1 MKLRLLFI
9 ALVFALTGQVSQAQ
23 IAAWDFTG
31 ENTVA
36 TSVAEVYNANMDA
49 SSTMTRGA
57 GAAAS
62 AGANSFRTVG
72 FQNNGIATANTDY
85 FQITLSAST
94 GYQMSLSTIDARFAG
109 TATFAASPG
118 VSNQFA
124 YSLDGTTFTL
134 ISAPQV
140 LIGTPATLAQ
150 IDVSGIAALQ
160 NVADGTT
167 VYLRF
172 YASGQTTTGGWGFNS
187 PAAGQYG
194 LAIGGTVSAA
204 SGKVSN
210 GTGGGDWNTA
220 ATWIPVGVPANG
232 DTVTI
237 LATDAVSVS
246 AAITRSASTTV
257 NGTFQINTGG
267 SVTGTAFTY
276 GANGSLVFN
285 TSGNYAVANTDP
297 YWPAASGP
305 VNIALSQGGF
315 TLNSTSRV
323 ITGQCSIGGSLGVT
337 FNGGSTLTMNGTC
350 TINTGGFFNNNALI
364 YGSASTL
371 VYNTGAPYGR
381 GFEWMALGVG
391 TIGVTPGYPNN
402 VTVNTGTTLNYN
414 NGTPLAKA
422 MAGNLSINISA
433 GFNMSDG
440 GGASGGPLTVGGN
453 VTLGGAGAVL
463 TLGNAV
469 GDDLKIGG
477 NFTNGGTF
485 NGNSRA
491 IWFTKASG
499 TQTITS
505 STALGIPY
513 IVFDSVGS
521 RTVQLSGVAN
531 LTVSAPLGGNAI
543 SFGSAADVF
552 GISAGRTLVIGTAG
566 TANTI
571 SGAGSFSGTTTSVI
585 SLLGTGS
592 IGTMNFTTG
601 SQNLGTFAINRTAVS
616 PVACTLG
623 TPLTVNTNLIL
634 TSGCLDVGNNPLT
647 IAASA
652 GLTSSSTNYII
663 ADGAYG
669 ASASLRKIF
678 TAAGA
683 FTFPVGDRVASADGS
698 QYSPVTVSFTGGTY
712 ASAYAGVAVNDIKH
726 PSFDATSEYI
736 TRYWDVTT
744 SGITAPTA
752 FTANGTYLDVDV
764 NAPLQEA
771 NYIGNK
777 WNGTVWSNGGSP
789 VNAPTNVTNTVPCTV
804 GATNHVTAGRRDAD
818 INVYGGASVVS
829 NASGWTYDFG
839 SVLVGNTNAV
849 TFTIQNIGQQI
860 LTVGLPTTSPAAPYV
875 YTTAYTAGNVSGP
888 SGTKTFVVT
897 FTPLAGGTFTGS
909 IVIPSNDP
917 DEPSYTVNFTG
928 VGVVPA
934 PEINVRGNSITI
946 APGNTPTGLD
956 FTLFAGQT
964 LNTTSAPKVYEI
976 QNLGTATLTLTGSFV
991 TLGGAHPG
999 DFAISVMPA
1008 TSIAASGNT
1017 TFSVTFTPTVA
1028 GTRTATVTVYS
1039 DDADEPTYTFNIQ
1052 GTGNCATATNT
1063 MTPTSGPVGTEVT
1076 ITAVANN
1083 LTGATV
1089 TFNGIAATVTPIDA
1103 THIKVIVPAGAV
1115 TGNLVTTNAQG
1126 CTASNIFTV
1135 VDNAIATCLGGAT
1148 LTEIFI
1154 SEVTDSN
1161 NGGLSYVE
1169 LYNPTASAINLGAGS
1184 YSIQTA
1190 NNGGAFGFTL
1200 ALTGTIAA
1208 GATYVIALGDDN
1220 SCATPGGDGSYAVQV
1235 NAGGGVNFTAGG
1247 HDHIG
1252 LFKAATKIDSWGVF
1266 GSTNWAPAS
1275 IGTNG
1280 ATFRRKNTVSPLP
1293 NTTYNNNDWN
1303 IIDYPGTACANNDYT
1318 DVGVYDFSTGTP
1330 PAVTQNPSYTPSCKA
1345 ISMTVAGTEGF
1356 PDLIGL
1362 TYQWYAV
1369 APNTATWTALTNS
1382 GVYSGA
1388 TAATLNISNIA
1399 GLDGYQYYCQIRE
1412 NTGTCYT
1419 ATNAIKINEALTCTW
1434 NGTTWSPSAPTIGN
1448 IAVINGA
1455 YNTSVNGDI
1464 DACSLVVNS
1473 PATLTVSPND
1483 YVNIQNDLTV
1493 NAGGTLSVQDDGS
1506 LVMID
1511 DAGAVTNNGTTQV
1524 TRITAP
1530 YRKFD
1535 YTYWSSPVANA
1546 NIGTT
1551 FTGWRT
1557 DYSFRFNTATF
1568 MDVLTAATGLAPADG
1583 FDDNGDAWQFAG
1595 PATTMVN
1602 GKGYAIMGPTSVV
1615 FSPTAVATVN
1625 FSGAVNNGVITIP
1638 LAQSQNVANTND
1650 DFNLIGNPYPSALS
1664 GYDFINANAVLSTQ
1678 ITGTLYFWTH
1688 NAPIAP
1694 IPGPNQYNFI
1704 TADYASYTMSGGVA
1718 SATGSAIP
1726 TGEIASG
1733 EGFFVEAAT
1742 GATAATFNN
1751 SMRSK
1756 TYNNSQFFRMAS
1768 SAHAQV
1774 SQKDRLWL
1782 NFTHANGLFSQ
1793 QLVAYFQSTTLGVD
1807 TAFDGRVNPSQNS
1820 VSFYSLIDNEP
1831 YRIQARPAFDAAD
1844 IVPLGYYAMAPGNYS
1859 IAIGQTEGIFTDEAT
1874 PVYIEDKWLNVIH
1887 NLKESAYSF
1896 DTQAGTFD
1904 ERFQLR
1910 YTASSLG
1917 NPDVEIA
1924 ATQVFVAAA
1933 DGFIKV
1939 TSPMANMDTV
1949 AVYDILGRQLFVK
1962 SGIGANEFTVSD
1974 IARQQALIV
1983 KVTLDNGATVSK
1995 KVVSK

>member
-1 MKLRLLFI
+1 MKLRLLLTI
-9 ALVFALTGQVSQAQ
+9 VVMALASQVSQAQ
-23 IAAWDFTG
+23 LLQWNTWANAGTETSEPSVANDANIAAANMTMSGLTTGANGNRFGGSTWGTSNPSTLAEAITNNDYIQFTVTPNAGYSFTATSLVFIWDRSGTG
-31 ENTVA
+31 PSSVALRSSADGYAANLGTVTGIVSGAFATNTITITGLTNITVA
-36 TSVAEVYNANMDA
+36 TTFRIYGYNATGGTGTGGFDTNVNAVNVTLNGTTAA
-49 SSTMTRGA
+49 SSA
-57 GAAAS
+57 
-62 AGANSFRTVG
+62 
-72 FQNNGIATANTDY
+72 
-85 FQITLSAST
+85 
-94 GYQMSLSTIDARFAG
+94 
-109 TATFAASPG
+109 
-118 VSNQFA
+118 
-124 YSLDGTTFTL
+124 
-134 ISAPQV
+134 
-140 LIGTPATLAQ
+140 
-150 IDVSGIAALQ
+150 
-160 NVADGTT
+160 
-167 VYLRF
+167 
-172 YASGQTTTGGWGFNS
+172 
-187 PAAGQYG
+187 
-194 LAIGGTVSAA
+194 
-204 SGKVSN
+204 KVSN

-220 ATWIPVGVPANG
+220 ATWNPVGVPANG

-237 LATDAVSVS
+237 LPSDNVGL
-246 AAITRSASTTV
+246 AAGITRSASTTV

-276 GANGSLVFN
+276 GASGYLVFN

-305 VNIALSQGGF
+305 ANVALTLGGV

-323 ITGQCSIGGSLGVT
+323 ISGQCSIGGSLGVT
-337 FNGGSTLTMNGTC
+337 FNGGSTLTINGTC
-350 TINTGGFFNNNALI
+350 TINSGGFFNSNAVI

-371 VYNTGAPYGR
+371 IYNTGAPYGR

-422 MAGNLSINISA
+422 MAGNLTINISA

-463 TLGNAV
+463 TLGNTV

-485 NGNSRA
+485 NGNNRA

-499 TQTITS
+499 TQTVSSATS
-505 STALGIPY
+505 LAIPY
-513 IVFDSVGS
+513 VVFDTTGS
-521 RTVQLSGVAN
+521 RTVQLAAGTSVN
-531 LTVSAPLGGNAI
+531 VSAPLGGNAI

-552 GISAGRTLVIGTAG
+552 GIPSGQTLTIGTAG
-566 TANTI
+566 IANTI
-571 SGAGSFSGTTTSVI
+571 SGSGSFSGTINSNI
-585 SLLGTGS
+585 SLIGS
-592 IGTMNFTTG
+592 GSVGTMNFTTG
-601 SQNLGTFAINRTAVS
+601 SQNLGTFTINRTGVS

-623 TPLTVNTNLIL
+623 TPLTIFTNLIL
-634 TSGCLDVGNNPLT
+634 TSGCLDLGNNPLT
-647 IAASA
+647 IAAAA
-652 GLTSSSTNYII
+652 GLTSSSTNYVI
-663 ADGAYG
+663 ADGGYG
-669 ASASLRKIF
+669 SSASLRKIF

-683 FTFPVGDRVASADGS
+683 YTFPVGDRAASADGS

-726 PSFDATSEYI
+726 PNFDATSEYI

-744 SGITAPTA
+744 FGISAPTA

-764 NAPLQEA
+764 NAPAQEA

-777 WNGTVWSNGGSP
+777 WNGTIWSNGGSP
-789 VNAPTNVTNTVPCTV
+789 VNAATNVTNTVPCTV
-804 GATNHVTAGRRDAD
+804 ATTNHVTAGRRDAD

-829 NASGWTYDFG
+829 NASGWTYNFG
-839 SVLVGNTNAV
+839 GILVGNTNAV

-860 LTVGLPTTSPAAPYV
+860 LTVALPSTSPTAPYV
-875 YTTAYTAGNVSGP
+875 YTTPYTAGNVSGP

-897 FTPLAGGTFTGS
+897 FTPTAGGTFTGS

-917 DEPSYTVNFTG
+917 DEASYTINFTG

-934 PEINVRGNSITI
+934 PEINIRGNSITI
-946 APGNTPTGLD
+946 PPGNTPSGLD

-964 LNTTSAPKVYEI
+964 IATTSAPKIYEI
-976 QNLGTATLTLTGSFV
+976 QNLGTATLTLTGSYV

-999 DFAISVMPA
+999 DFAISAMPA
-1008 TSIAASGNT
+1008 TSIAAAGNT
-1017 TFSVTFTPTVA
+1017 TFNITFTPTMA

-1052 GTGNCATATNT
+1052 GTGNCAVATNT

-1089 TFNGIAATVTPIDA
+1089 TFNGVAATVTPIDA
-1103 THIKVIVPAGAV
+1103 THIKVVVPSGAT

-1135 VDNAIATCLGGAT
+1135 IDNAIASCEGGT
-1148 LTEIFI
+1148 PLSEIFI

-1169 LYNPTASAINLGAGS
+1169 LYNPTAAAINLSTGS
-1184 YSIQTA
+1184 YTLQTA
-1190 NNGGAFGFTL
+1190 NNGGAFSFTF

-1208 GATYVIALGDDN
+1208 GATYVVALGDDN

-1235 NAGGGVNFTAGG
+1235 SAGGGVNFTAGA

-1266 GSTNWAPAS
+1266 GSTNWAPAA

-1293 NTTYNNNDWN
+1293 NTTYNNSDWD
-1303 IIDYPGTACANNDYT
+1303 IIDYPGTACANNDYS
-1318 DVGVYDFSTGTP
+1318 DVGIYDFSTGIP
-1330 PAVTQNPSYTPSCKA
+1330 PTVTQNPTYTPSCKA
-1345 ISMTVAGTEGF
+1345 IAMTVAGAEGYV
-1356 PDLIGL
+1356 PGNPLA
-1362 TYQWYAV
+1362 YQWYAV
-1369 APNTATWTALTNS
+1369 APNTTTWTALANA
-1382 GVYSGA
+1382 GVYSGV
-1388 TAATLNISNIA
+1388 TTATLNISNIA
-1399 GLDGYQYYCQIRE
+1399 GLDGYQFYCQIRE
-1412 NTGTCYT
+1412 NSATCYT

-1434 NGTTWSPSAPTIGN
+1434 NGSSWSPSAPTIGN
-1448 IAVINGA
+1448 IAVINGS

-1473 PATLTVSPND
+1473 PATLTISPND

-1493 NAGGTLSVQDDGS
+1493 NLGATLSVQDDAS
-1506 LVMID
+1506 LVMVD
-1511 DAGAVTNNGTTQV
+1511 DAGVVTNSGTTQV

-1557 DYSFRFNTATF
+1557 DYSFHFNTANF
-1568 MDVLTAATGLAPADG
+1568 MDVLTASTGLAPADG

-1595 PATTMVN
+1595 PATTMVK

-1625 FSGAVNNGVITIP
+1625 FSGAVNNGVVTIP
-1638 LAQSQNVANTND
+1638 LAQSQNGANTND

-1664 GYDFINANAVLSTQ
+1664 GYDFINANAVLSNQ

-1733 EGFFVEAAT
+1733 TGFFVEAAT

-1756 TYNNSQFFRMAS
+1756 TYSNNQFFRMAS
-1768 SAHAQV
+1768 SAHASV

-1793 QLVAYFQSTTLGVD
+1793 QLVAYFQNTTLGVD
-1807 TAFDGRVNPSQNS
+1807 NAYDGRVNPSQNS
-1820 VSFYSLIDNEP
+1820 VSFYSLIENDA
-1831 YRIQARPAFDAAD
+1831 YRIQARPSFDVND
-1844 IVPLGYYAMAPGNYS
+1844 IVSLGYYAMAPGNYT
-1859 IAIGQTEGIFTDEAT
+1859 IAIGQTEGVFADAAT
-1874 PVYIEDKWLNVIH
+1874 PVYLEDKWLNVIH

-1910 YTASSLG
+1910 YTESSLG

-1924 ATQVFVAAA
+1924 AGNVFVAAA
-1933 DGFIKV
+1933 DGVIKV
-1939 TSPMANMDTV
+1939 TSPMANIESV
-1949 AVYDILGRQLFVK
+1949 AVYDILGRQLFMK
-1962 SGIGANEFTVSD
+1962 SSIDAHEFTIGD
-1974 IARQQALIV
+1974 MARQQALIV

-1995 KVVSK
+1995 KVMSK